1 MLGSLALGY
10 VRWREPGRQ
19 RKWGQSEQKG
29 LKSLLN
35 NGLSTDSIVF
45 PPVSAGYKIYD
56 LTLTPAKTQL
66 AAGERLVLSC
76 TAATEL
82 NVGIEFNWTH
92 SGQALVST
100 CVRFFFFLPTSCFQG
115 IAHLLKHTTFYST
128 EMSRCAC
135 LFLTC
140 SYNYLMHLC

>member
-1 MLGSLALGY
+1 MCRPKSVHVGSLALGC
-10 VRWREPGRQ
+10 VRWRGPGRQ
-19 RKWGQSEQKG
+19 REWGQSVQREA
-29 LKSLLN
+29 LKSLQN

-45 PPVSAGYKIYD
+45 APVSAGYKIHD

-76 TAATEL
+76 TAVTEL

-100 CVRFFFFLPTSCFQG
+100 RPL
-115 IAHLLKHTTFYST
+115 
-128 EMSRCAC
+128 
-135 LFLTC
+135 
-140 SYNYLMHLC
+140 